1 MFSVFD
7 LDGVTWVYT
16 YIKIIETLR
25 FVHLLYV
32 CYISVLKILNNEG
45 LNSTIIHLPGSS
57 YFPVL
62 PGR

>member
-25 FVHLLYV
+25 FVLLLYV
-32 CYISVLKILNNEG
+32 CYISVLKN
-45 LNSTIIHLPGSS
+45 PKQ
-57 YFPVL
+57 
-62 PGR
+62 